1 MLVNCQLMGGA
12 HEGQAGFTE
21 NAEFRVHLNR
31 ALCGLRSRRDFA
43 ALFRFTPDYFSRRFR
58 AHFGAA
64 PRIWLKWSACAAQP
78 MRCQKHVR

>member
-31 ALCGLRSRRDFA
+31 ALCGLRSRRNFA
-43 ALFRFTPDYFSRRFR
+43 ALFRFTRTIFPDDFERTL
-58 AHFGAA
+58 A
-64 PRIWLKWSACAAQP
+64 PLQGYG
-78 MRCQKHVR
+78 